1 MKHNTNTADA
11 AKQVTDLQVT
21 GNPDIWKLLC
31 KASTKEG
38 DWMKSTKAM
47 EIPGVGIVLQ
57 VSSQVGDE
65 IAEALTF
72 IPNANLTI
80 QPSPDKG
87 AHLIANKVNF

>member
-1 MKHNTNTADA
+1 MQHNTTTADA

-31 KASTKEG
+31 KASTKQG

-47 EIPGVGIVLQ
+47 EIPDVGIVLQ
-57 VSSQVGDE
+57 VSTQIGDE

-72 IPNANLTI
+72 IPNANLTV
-80 QPSPDKG
+80 QPGPNKG
-87 AHLIANKVNF
+87 SHVITNNF